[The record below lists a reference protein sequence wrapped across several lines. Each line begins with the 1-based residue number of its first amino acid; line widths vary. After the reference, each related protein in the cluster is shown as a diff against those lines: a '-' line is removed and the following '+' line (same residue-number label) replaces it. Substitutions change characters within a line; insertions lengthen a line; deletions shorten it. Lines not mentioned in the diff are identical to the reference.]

1 MTLEWEGGWSG
12 ISGLSQISYYEGDIV
27 AYENIV
33 YIVQKGVPL
42 VPIGSPVPPLD
53 LTRWDVFVAGAV
65 GTNGTGG
72 TSGTSGSSGTS
83 GISGINGTSGTSGA
97 TGADGT
103 SGIAGTSGTSGVSG
117 INGTSGIDGIGINFI
132 GTWTINTAYGLN
144 DVVRYGTPYR
154 VYLAK
159 EGIAI
164 GEDTPD
170 INSKWALLVTSGS
183 NGQTLSPKGVKED
196 YDDLTTYFSPGPE
209 LLDTY
214 ILQDTSELWVYDPFS
229 SGANLDGWVNMGAI
243 QGVQG
248 LPGENG
254 PAGTGGTS
262 GTSGTSF
269 VGTTKWFTSGTAG
282 TSWTFNHGLGT
293 VSPLVQVY
301 DTSGRQLLPANIIS
315 VDSANTK
322 VEFATL
328 TAGTLVVSNGYSG
341 SSGTSGIN
349 GISQGVFWTQGT
361 AGTSWTINHGLNN
374 YIPIVQVYDADN
386 KMIIPKDIILTSQNT
401 VTVSFTTPQAGK
413 AVVTNGD
420 GNVNGT
426 SGTSGTSG
434 FGVATGGT
442 SGQTLIKNSSING
455 DTSWVNYIPTG
466 GTAGQVLRKVDAAN
480 YNTQWADR
488 DDGLSWISTATTI
501 GATTTAPT
509 KGVIANDFIRY
520 RQVGPKEFE
529 VDMLYHQSSGGS
541 GGSGDYLFTLPGGL
555 QFNSTV
561 QPFFTGVGGINRD
574 PVRAKAVIRGSR
586 GVNANTFASV
596 GLIAI
601 AYDATR
607 FKLMSNNSID
617 NGGSNTVIKSDYGQ
631 MQAANV
637 MYSIRF
643 TFTAV

>member
-27 AYENIV
+27 AYDNIV

-53 LTRWDVFVAGAV
+53 LTRWDVFVAGAI
-65 GTNGTGG
+65 GTGG

-103 SGIAGTSGTSGVSG
+103 SGEAGTSGTSGISG
-117 INGTSGIDGIGINFI
+117 LNGTSGTSGADGVGVNFI
-132 GTWTINTAYGLN
+132 GTWTVNTAYGLN
-144 DVVRYGTPYR
+144 DVVRYGTPFR
-154 VYLAK
+154 VYLAT
-159 EGIAI
+159 EGITI

-170 INSKWALLVTSGS
+170 INSKWSLLITSGS
-183 NGQTLSPKGVKED
+183 NGQTLSPKGVKVD
-196 YDDLTTYFSPGPE
+196 YADLTTYFSPGPE

-229 SGANLDGWVNMGAI
+229 SAANLDGWVNMGAI

-315 VDSANTK
+315 VDSSNTK

-349 GISQGVFWTQGT
+349 GISQGKFHTQGT
-361 AGTSWTINHGLNN
+361 AGTSWTITHGLNN

-386 KMIIPKDIILTSQNT
+386 KMIIPKDILLTDQNT
-401 VTVSFTTPQAGK
+401 VTVNFTTAQTGK

-434 FGVATGGT
+434 IGLPTGGT
-442 SGQTLIKNSSING
+442 SGQLLVKNSNTSG
-455 DTSWVNYIPTG
+455 DVSWADPFNVPTVIFARNTSGQTIGNNVIPTTVITNWTNVIRQNG
-466 GTAGQVLRKVDAAN
+466 EEWDQAT
-480 YNTQWADR
+480 
-488 DDGLSWISTATTI
+488 GLFTATKSGTYQVSAAMAYSAFAGTVGNQYNISIAKNGLDQSILLNFVENTTSTI
-501 GATTTAPT
+501 KSVGSVTAIVSVVPGDVISIRVYHVTGANRTLSEAP
-509 KGVIANDFIRY
+509 A
-520 RQVGPKEFE
+520 
-529 VDMLYHQSSGGS
+529 GS
-541 GGSGDYLFTLPGGL
+541 GAQNNISIQEIPG
-555 QFNSTV
+555 
-561 QPFFTGVGGINRD
+561 
-574 PVRAKAVIRGSR
+574 K
-586 GVNANTFASV
+586 
-596 GLIAI
+596 
-601 AYDATR
+601 
-607 FKLMSNNSID
+607 
-617 NGGSNTVIKSDYGQ
+617 IKR
-631 MQAANV
+631 N
-637 MYSIRF
+637 
-643 TFTAV
+643 

>member
-27 AYENIV
+27 SYENIV

-72 TSGTSGSSGTS
+72 TSGTSGIGTSGTS

-103 SGIAGTSGTSGVSG
+103 SGEAGTSGTSGVSG
-117 INGTSGIDGIGINFI
+117 VNGTSGIDGVGINFI

-159 EGIAI
+159 EGVAI

-196 YDDLTTYFSPGPE
+196 YADLTDYFSPGPE
-209 LLDTY
+209 VLDTY

-229 SGANLDGWVNMGAI
+229 SAANQDGWVNMGAI

-269 VGTTKWFTSGTAG
+269 VGTTKWYTSGTAG

-293 VSPLVQVY
+293 VTPLVQVY

-322 VEFATL
+322 VEFAAL

-341 SSGTSGIN
+341 SSGTSGTSGIN
-349 GISQGVFWTQGT
+349 GISQGVFYTQGT

-386 KMIIPKDIILTSQNT
+386 KMIIPKDITLTSQNT
-401 VTVSFTTPQAGK
+401 VTVSFTTAQAGK

-426 SGTSGTSG
+426 SGTSGTTGTSGSSG
-434 FGVATGGT
+434 FGVPTGGT
-442 SGQTLIKNSSING
+442 SGQVLVKNSGTSGDVSWAILNTDGWSTGEATTITAITTNPTKPTVKISDYTRYKVTGRNAASIQFKLSYTSNTGFNNGSGQYLFKLPTGISFDTTIHPIYTG
-455 DTSWVNYIPTG
+455 DTSSILVNNATISALAYALPTFG
-466 GTAGQVLRKVDAAN
+466 VISNDAADTATSVTIVPYSATTYRVIYGWGTAE
-480 YNTQWADR
+480 
-488 DDGLSWISTATTI
+488 TTI
-501 GATTTAPT
+501 TSSAYNPIGNTRTYSWQFDITT
-509 KGVIANDFIRY
+509 V
-520 RQVGPKEFE
+520 
-529 VDMLYHQSSGGS
+529 
-541 GGSGDYLFTLPGGL
+541 
-555 QFNSTV
+555 
-561 QPFFTGVGGINRD
+561 
-574 PVRAKAVIRGSR
+574 
-586 GVNANTFASV
+586 
-596 GLIAI
+596 
-601 AYDATR
+601 
-607 FKLMSNNSID
+607 
-617 NGGSNTVIKSDYGQ
+617 
-631 MQAANV
+631 
-637 MYSIRF
+637 
-643 TFTAV
+643 